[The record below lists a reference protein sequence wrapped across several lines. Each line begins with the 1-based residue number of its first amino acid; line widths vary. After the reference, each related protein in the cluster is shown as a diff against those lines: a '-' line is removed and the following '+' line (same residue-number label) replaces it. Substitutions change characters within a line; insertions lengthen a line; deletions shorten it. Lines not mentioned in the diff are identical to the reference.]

1 MSDSNKNVVLVVD
14 DEKPIRDVLAAALED
29 EGYAVITAENGE
41 EGLKQIERHS
51 PPVTLLDV
59 WMPGKIDGIGVLKAS
74 RDKFPMTDFIV
85 MSGHGTIETAVQAT
99 KLGAWDF
106 VEKPI
111 SLDKI
116 TILIKNILSFQKE
129 KEEKRNLLHKLR
141 ENIAIVGSS
150 DHAKVIKQLIVKV
163 APSAHWVLVEG
174 EVGVGKELVANN
186 IHYLSPRAG
195 YTFVDFKSLQVPE
208 DLVEGELFGYEEG
221 ALPGGSDERR
231 GKFDLAHD
239 GTLFIDDIDA
249 LPSSAQEKIYRYLQT
264 GKIQRQGGTKFLEL
278 NVRVIA
284 ATTVNL
290 AEKVKSGQFH
300 PDLYARLNLLPFKI
314 LPLRERREDVEAL
327 IHYFNNRAAASG
339 GFSLKT
345 FSERAMELLIAYEW
359 PGNVRELKNFIERV
373 YILTPEDVVD
383 VHDVKFAG
391 LKAGATT
398 NYAEFGSFR
407 EARAQFEKEYILS
420 KINEYNGNISKT
432 AESIGLERSYLH
444 RKIKSFGIDIEGQ

>member
-1 MSDSNKNVVLVVD
+1 MSEVDKQIILVID
-14 DEKPIRDVLAAALED
+14 DEKPIRDVLTAALGD
-29 EGYAVITAENGE
+29 EGYVVHSAENGE
-41 EGLKQIERHS
+41 EGLKLIES
-51 PPVTLLDV
+51 LQPPVALLDV
-59 WMPGKIDGIGVLKAS
+59 WMPGKYDGIGVLKVA
-74 RDKFPMTDFIV
+74 RDRFPGTDFIV

-116 TILIKNILSFQKE
+116 TILIKNIISFQKE
-129 KEEKRNLLHKLR
+129 KEEKKNLLHKLR

-150 DHAKVIKQLIVKV
+150 EHAKQLKQLVVKV
-163 APSAHWVLVEG
+163 APSAHWILLEG
-174 EVGVGKELVANN
+174 EVGTGKELIANN
-186 IHYLSPRAG
+186 IHYLSSRAG
-195 YTFVDFKSLQVPE
+195 YTFVEFKCAQVPE
-208 DLVEGELFGYEEG
+208 DLIEGELFGYEQG
-221 ALPGGSDERR
+221 ALPGNGNERR
-231 GKFDLAHD
+231 GKFDLAHN
-239 GTLFIDDIDA
+239 GSLFIDDIDL
-249 LPSSAQEKIYRYLQT
+249 LPANTQEKIYRYLQT
-264 GKIQRQGGTKFLEL
+264 GKIQRQGGTKSIEL

-284 ATTVNL
+284 ATTKNL
-290 AEKVKSGQFH
+290 SEEAKQGRFH
-300 PDLYARLNLLPFKI
+300 SDLYSRLSLVPFRV
-314 LPLRERREDVEAL
+314 LPLRERREDIESL
-327 IHYFNNRAAASG
+327 IHYFNSRVAASG

-345 FSERAMELLIAYEW
+345 FSERAMVVLLEYEW
-359 PGNVRELKNFIERV
+359 PGNVRELRNFLERI

-444 RKIKSFGIDIEGQ
+444 RKIKSFGIDIEG

>member
-1 MSDSNKNVVLVVD
+1 MSEVDKQVVLVID
-14 DEKPIRDVLAAALED
+14 DEKPIRDVLSAALGD
-29 EGYAVITAENGE
+29 EGYVVHSAENGE
-41 EGLKQIERHS
+41 EGLRLIES
-51 PPVTLLDV
+51 LNPPIALLDV
-59 WMPGKIDGIGVLKAS
+59 WMPGKYDGIGVLKVA
-74 RDKFPMTDFIV
+74 RDKYPMTDFIV

-129 KEEKRNLLHKLR
+129 KEEKKNLLHKLR

-150 DHAKVIKQLIVKV
+150 EHSKMIKQLIVKV
-163 APSAHWVLVEG
+163 APSAHWILLEG
-174 EVGVGKELVANN
+174 EVGVGKELIANN

-195 YTFVDFKSLQVPE
+195 YTFVEFKCAQVPE
-208 DLVEGELFGYEEG
+208 DLIEGELFGYEQG
-221 ALPGGSDERR
+221 ALPGNSNERR
-231 GKFDLAHD
+231 GKFDLAHN
-239 GTLFIDDIDA
+239 GTLFIDDID
-249 LPSSAQEKIYRYLQT
+249 LLSSSTQEKIYRFLQS
-264 GKIQRQGGTKFLEL
+264 GKIQRQGSTKSIEL
-278 NVRVIA
+278 NVRIVA
-284 ATTVNL
+284 ASTKNL
-290 AEKVKSGQFH
+290 SEEVKKGTFH
-300 PDLYARLNLLPFKI
+300 SDLYSRLSLVPFRVQ
-314 LPLRERREDVEAL
+314 PLRERKEDIESL
-327 IHYFNNRAAASG
+327 IHYFNSRVASSG
-339 GFSLKT
+339 GFNLKT
-345 FSERAMELLIAYEW
+345 FSANALEVLMTYEW
-359 PGNVRELKNFIERV
+359 PGNVRELKNFLERV

-391 LKAGATT
+391 LKAGAST

-444 RKIKSFGIDIEGQ
+444 RKIKSFGIEIEG